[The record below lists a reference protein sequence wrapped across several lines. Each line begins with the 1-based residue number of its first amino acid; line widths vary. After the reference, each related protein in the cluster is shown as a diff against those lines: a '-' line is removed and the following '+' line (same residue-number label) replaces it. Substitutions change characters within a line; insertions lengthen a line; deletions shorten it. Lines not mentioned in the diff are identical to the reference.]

1 MKNILVIG
9 ANSAIAKAVS
19 RLYAEEHCRLYLL
32 ARDSALLAQLKQDL
46 EIRGAAEVDFAPLDV
61 THFSLHEAV
70 LEQALDTLAASTWP
84 FSATAACPIRHV
96 APSTSMPRWSS
107 STSML

>member
-19 RLYAEEHCRLYLL
+19 RLYAEEHCRIYLL
-32 ARDSALLAQLKQDL
+32 ARDSALLAQQKQDL

-70 LEQALDTLAASTWP
+70 LEQALLAKAAGTL
-84 FSATAACPIRHV
+84 I
-96 APSTSMPRWSS
+96 APPRFWGSPRPTVPRWRNW
-107 STSML
+107 